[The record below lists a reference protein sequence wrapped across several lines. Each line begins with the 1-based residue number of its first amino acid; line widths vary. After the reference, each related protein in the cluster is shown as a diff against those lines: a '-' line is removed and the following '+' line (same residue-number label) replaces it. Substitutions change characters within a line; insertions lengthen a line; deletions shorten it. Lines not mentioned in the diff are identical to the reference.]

1 MRSEIDII
9 MNPLHTAPERRENAL
24 WQYVQQLP
32 PETVAQLSQPN
43 PEVAK
48 MMERTLSGMLG
59 TLPPE
64 GFDVAVTTSRENLG
78 KLLASAM
85 MNGYFLN
92 SAYQRMTFD
101 RALQGADTAADSPDD
116 L

>member
-1 MRSEIDII
+1 
-9 MNPLHTAPERRENAL
+9 MNPLSNLAPERRDNSL
-24 WQYVQQLP
+24 WHYVQSLP
-32 PETVAQLSQPN
+32 PETVSQLSQPN

-48 MMERTLSGMLG
+48 MMERTLAGMLG

-92 SAYQRMTFD
+92 SAYQRMSFD
-101 RALQGADTAADSPDD
+101 RALGTGEFEAESDAESNLDVE
-116 L
+116 